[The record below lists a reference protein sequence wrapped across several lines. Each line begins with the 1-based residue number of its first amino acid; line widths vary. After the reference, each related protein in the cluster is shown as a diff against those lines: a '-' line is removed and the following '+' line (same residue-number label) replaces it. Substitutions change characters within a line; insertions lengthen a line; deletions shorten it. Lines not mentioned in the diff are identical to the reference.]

1 MGSPDKSERSADAP
15 RSEYAPKWAGTFHQR
30 RPEPFKGEQLPSERD
45 LGILRRSVD
54 PEIVDFRQ
62 PTRRR
67 LGRFP
72 ASGGFIIAG
81 ALGVVIGLLIT
92 GALRNMGGNAP
103 RSSTSTTELTSRFD
117 NSKMPDQ
124 VGLSA
129 TGHAIAPTGLQA
141 THLSSPAAGPPIA
154 PPVAQQAKEAPAH
167 LATVGVA
174 SETAP
179 AVRGVTGN
187 EIRFGISAPFTGSAK
202 ELGQNM
208 KLGIEAAFNVAN
220 AKGGVFGRQ
229 LRLIAWLRAN
239 ADCCDNEAA
248 LRKRPGF
255 WIGRQCGDAHG
266 GGCIALRARSQ
277 DAVLRRLYRRRLVAE

>member
-15 RSEYAPKWAGTFHQR
+15 RSEYAPKWAGTFH
-30 RPEPFKGEQLPSERD
+30 
-45 LGILRRSVD
+45 
-54 PEIVDFRQ
+54 Q

-129 TGHAIAPTGLQA
+129 TGHAIAPTGSQP

-187 EIRFGISAPFTGSAK
+187 EIRFGDFRTIHWV
-202 ELGQNM
+202 GQRTRPEY
-208 KLGIEAAFNVAN
+208 EAGHR
-220 AKGGVFGRQ
+220 GGVQR
-229 LRLIAWLRAN
+229 
-239 ADCCDNEAA
+239 
-248 LRKRPGF
+248 
-255 WIGRQCGDAHG
+255 RQC
-266 GGCIALRARSQ
+266 
-277 DAVLRRLYRRRLVAE
+277 

>member
-30 RPEPFKGEQLPSERD
+30 RPEPFKGEQLPSERG

-81 ALGVVIGLLIT
+81 ALGAVIGLLIT

-124 VGLSA
+124 VGLS
-129 TGHAIAPTGLQA
+129 
-141 THLSSPAAGPPIA
+141 AAGPPIA

-208 KLGIEAAFNVAN
+208 KLGI
-220 AKGGVFGRQ
+220 
-229 LRLIAWLRAN
+229 
-239 ADCCDNEAA
+239 
-248 LRKRPGF
+248 
-255 WIGRQCGDAHG
+255 
-266 GGCIALRARSQ
+266 
-277 DAVLRRLYRRRLVAE
+277 

>member
-129 TGHAIAPTGLQA
+129 TGHAIAPTGSQP

-187 EIRFGISAPFTGSAK
+187 EIRFGDFRTIHWVGQRTRPEYEAGHRGSV
-202 ELGQNM
+202 Q
-208 KLGIEAAFNVAN
+208 
-220 AKGGVFGRQ
+220 R
-229 LRLIAWLRAN
+229 
-239 ADCCDNEAA
+239 
-248 LRKRPGF
+248 
-255 WIGRQCGDAHG
+255 RQC
-266 GGCIALRARSQ
+266 
-277 DAVLRRLYRRRLVAE
+277 